1 MALVDGASCNC
12 LPDCK
17 TTDYQYSMTSSKL
30 RSKSNN
36 LNLWKTDEKPS
47 WRSCDSRNLNL
58 SPLCTLEDG
67 PIPKLWLD
75 QARMSLGFCFQMFES
90 RWRNFISRRG
100 KKPTCP
106 TTLRTSPIPTERSTL
121 TQSSN
126 CDPRYLFFPFLVA
139 DCLNIKHNIRI
150 GFGNV
155 KPIKDIYLV
164 FCSKKSQYNLVF
176 F

>member
-1 MALVDGASCNC
+1 MWYSTTKTAKFTEEMALVDGASCNC

-36 LNLWKTDEKPS
+36 LNLWKTYEKPS

-75 QARMSLGFCFQMFES
+75 QARMSLGLCFETFWY
-90 RWRNFISRRG
+90 RWRNFIIRRG
-100 KKPTCP
+100 KIPTCP
-106 TTLRTSPIPTERSTL
+106 TTLRTFPIPTERSTL

-126 CDPRYLFFPFLVA
+126 CDLRYFLFSIFHCGLF
-139 DCLNIKHNIRI
+139 KH
-150 GFGNV
+150 
-155 KPIKDIYLV
+155 
-164 FCSKKSQYNLVF
+164 
-176 F
+176 